1 MPFLRIERG
10 QEIVELARLG
20 VEIDLGGQ
28 PFDQPVELVGVLLH
42 EPAGIGDEMLR
53 LTRRGLG
60 RENVG
65 HQRAHLVAI
74 ERGGSRR
81 RRASRRA

>member
-28 PFDQPVELVGVLLH
+28 PFDQLVELVGVLLH
-42 EPAGIGDEMLR
+42 EPAGIGNESFASPD
-53 LTRRGLG
+53 
-60 RENVG
+60 
-65 HQRAHLVAI
+65 A
-74 ERGGSRR
+74 GSAGKMSATSART
-81 RRASRRA
+81 SS